1 MRGLINNRLLFLSI
15 IMFFI
20 SSCRKEEE
28 GSIPTDRQVPIGV
41 TEASLSTRVSTR
53 GVINTATYKLGLF
66 RTNAN
71 GYPPQY
77 DAPYTYSAAGWTAFT
92 EILVD
97 HRSVGLYAYY
107 PYQSVSFVDNTTT
120 ATLVAQ
126 IYDVAKDVCYGTAAA
141 TDGSPK
147 INNDH
152 KAVQFLNMKHA
163 YARLK
168 LTFVRGANVMSGRK
182 CKIENIVLKNNSTNF
197 YLQRQ
202 VDITTGTITGGT
214 PAAGGYVYNP
224 NVEIPSGNRVYEYLL
239 PPQPLTDSKLTISV
253 TVDGEVRTVTV
264 TAFGGAL
271 NAGGYYH
278 VTLTINDV
286 QIVPN
291 ANVIDNGYTTDNTTI
306 IQNNTPSVV

>member
-1 MRGLINNRLLFLSI
+1 MKQVLECCLLSLSLFL
-15 IMFFI
+15 FF
-20 SSCRKEEE
+20 SCGKEEE

-66 RTNAN
+66 RTDAN

-77 DAPYTYSAAGWTAFT
+77 DSPYTYSAAGWTAFT

-97 HRSVGLYAYY
+97 HRPVGLYAYY

-141 TDGSPK
+141 TDGSPE

-152 KAVQFLNMKHA
+152 KAVQFIDMRHA

-168 LTFVRGANVMSGRK
+168 LTFVRGADVMSGRA

-202 VDITTGTITGGT
+202 VDITTGVITGGT
-214 PAAGGYVYNP
+214 PAAGGYVHNP
-224 NVEIPSGNRVYEYLL
+224 NVSISSGNRVYEYLL

-264 TAFGGAL
+264 TKFVDAL

-306 IQNNTPSVV
+306 QNNTPSVV

>member
-1 MRGLINNRLLFLSI
+1 MKQVLECCLLSLSLFL
-15 IMFFI
+15 FF
-20 SSCRKEEE
+20 SCGKEEE

-97 HRSVGLYAYY
+97 HRPVGLYAYY

-141 TDGSPK
+141 TDGSPE

-152 KAVQFLNMKHA
+152 KAVQFIDMRHA

-168 LTFVRGANVMSGRK
+168 LTFVRGADVMSGRA

-202 VDITTGTITGGT
+202 VDITTGVITGGT
-214 PAAGGYVYNP
+214 PAAGGYVHNP
-224 NVEIPSGNRVYEYLL
+224 NVSISSGNRVYEYLL

-264 TAFGGAL
+264 TKFVDAL

-291 ANVIDNGYTTDNTTI
+291 ANVIDNGYTTDDTT

>member
-1 MRGLINNRLLFLSI
+1 MKQVLECCLLSLSLFL
-15 IMFFI
+15 FF
-20 SSCRKEEE
+20 SCGKEEE

-97 HRSVGLYAYY
+97 HRPVGLYAYY

-141 TDGSPK
+141 TDGSPE

-152 KAVQFLNMKHA
+152 KAVQFIDMRHA

-168 LTFVRGANVMSGRK
+168 LTFVRGADVMSGRA

-202 VDITTGTITGGT
+202 VDITTGVITGGT
-214 PAAGGYVYNP
+214 PAAGGYVHNP
-224 NVEIPSGNRVYEYLL
+224 NVSISSGNRVYEYLL

-264 TAFGGAL
+264 TKFVDAL

-306 IQNNTPSVV
+306 QNNTPSVV

>member
-1 MRGLINNRLLFLSI
+1 MKQVLECCLLSLSLFL
-15 IMFFI
+15 FF
-20 SSCRKEEE
+20 SCGKEEE

-66 RTNAN
+66 RTDAN

-77 DAPYTYSAAGWTAFT
+77 DAPYIYSAAGWTAFT

-168 LTFVRGANVMSGRK
+168 LTFVRGADVMSGRA

-202 VDITTGTITGGT
+202 VDITTGVITGGT
-214 PAAGGYVYNP
+214 PAAGGYVHNP
-224 NVEIPSGNRVYEYLL
+224 NVSISSGNRVYEYLL

-264 TAFGGAL
+264 TKFVDAL

-306 IQNNTPSVV
+306 QNNTPSVV

>member
-1 MRGLINNRLLFLSI
+1 MKQVLECCLLSLSLFL
-15 IMFFI
+15 FF
-20 SSCRKEEE
+20 SCGKEEE

-66 RTNAN
+66 RTDAN

-97 HRSVGLYAYY
+97 HRPVGLYAYY

-168 LTFVRGANVMSGRK
+168 LTFVRGADVMSGRA

-202 VDITTGTITGGT
+202 VDITTGVITGGT
-214 PAAGGYVYNP
+214 PAVGGYVHNP
-224 NVEIPSGNRVYEYLL
+224 NVSISSGNRVYEYLL

-264 TAFGGAL
+264 TKFVDAL

-306 IQNNTPSVV
+306 QNNTPSVV

>member
-1 MRGLINNRLLFLSI
+1 MKQVLECCLLSLSLFL
-15 IMFFI
+15 FF
-20 SSCRKEEE
+20 SCGKEEE

-107 PYQSVSFVDNTTT
+107 PYQSVSFADSTTE
-120 ATLVAQ
+120 AILVAQ
-126 IYDVAKDVCYGTAAA
+126 IYDTAKDMCYGSA
-141 TDGSPK
+141 TSADGSDK

-152 KAVQFLNMKHA
+152 KGVRFIDMKHA

-168 LTFVRGANVMSGRK
+168 LTFVRGTNVMSGRK

-306 IQNNTPSVV
+306 QNNTPSVV

>member
-1 MRGLINNRLLFLSI
+1 MKQVLECCLLSLSLFL
-15 IMFFI
+15 FF
-20 SSCRKEEE
+20 SCGKEEE

-147 INNDH
+147 INNDR

-168 LTFVRGANVMSGRK
+168 LTFVRGANVMSGRA

-202 VDITTGTITGGT
+202 VDITTGVITGGT
-214 PAAGGYVYNP
+214 PAAGGYVHNP
-224 NVEIPSGNRVYEYLL
+224 NVSISSGNRVYEYLL

-264 TAFGGAL
+264 TKFVDAL

>member
-28 GSIPTDRQVPIGV
+28 GPIPTDRQVPIGV

-77 DAPYTYSAAGWTAFT
+77 DAPYTYTAAGWTAFT

-97 HRSVGLYAYY
+97 HRPVGLYAYY

-141 TDGSPK
+141 ADGSSV

-168 LTFVRGANVMSGRK
+168 LTFVRGTNVMSGRK

-202 VDITTGTITGGT
+202 VDITTGAITGGT
-214 PAAGGYVYNP
+214 PVAGGYVYNP
-224 NVEIPSGNRVYEYLL
+224 NVEIASGNRIYEYLL

-286 QIVPN
+286 QIVPS
-291 ANVIDNGYTTDNTTI
+291 ANVIDNGYATDNTT

>member
-1 MRGLINNRLLFLSI
+1 MKQVLECCLLSLSLFL
-15 IMFFI
+15 FF
-20 SSCRKEEE
+20 SCGKEEE
-28 GSIPTDRQVPIGV
+28 GPIPTDRQVPIGV
-41 TEASLSTRVSTR
+41 MEASLSTRVSTR
-53 GVINTATYKLGLF
+53 GVINTDIYKLGIF

-77 DAPYTYSAAGWTAFT
+77 DAPYSYKAAGWTAST

-97 HRSVGLYAYY
+97 HRSV
-107 PYQSVSFVDNTTT
+107 SFADNTTK
-120 ATLVAQ
+120 AILVAR
-126 IYDVAKDVCYGTAAA
+126 IYDAAKDMCYGTATSA
-141 TDGSPK
+141 DGSGM

-152 KAVQFLNMKHA
+152 KGVRFIDMKHA

-168 LTFVRGANVMSGRK
+168 LTFVRGTNVMSGRK

-202 VDITTGTITGGT
+202 VDITTGTITEGT
-214 PAAGGYVYNP
+214 PAAEGYVHNP
-224 NVEIPSGNRVYEYLL
+224 NVEIASGNQVYEYLL
-239 PPQPLTDSKLTISV
+239 PPQPLTDNKLTISV

-264 TAFGGAL
+264 TAFGGTL

-286 QIVPN
+286 QIVPS
-291 ANVIDNGYTTDNTTI
+291 ANVTDNGYAADNTT

>member
-1 MRGLINNRLLFLSI
+1 M
-15 IMFFI
+15 
-20 SSCRKEEE
+20 
-28 GSIPTDRQVPIGV
+28 
-41 TEASLSTRVSTR
+41 EASLSTRVSTR
-53 GVINTATYKLGLF
+53 GVINTDIYKLGIF
-66 RTNAN
+66 RTDAQ

-77 DAPYTYSAAGWTAFT
+77 DAPYSYKAAGWTATT

-97 HRSVGLYAYY
+97 HRSASLYAYY
-107 PYQSVSFVDNTTT
+107 PYQSVSFADNTTK
-120 ATLVAQ
+120 AILVAR
-126 IYDVAKDVCYGTAAA
+126 IYDAAKDMCYGSA
-141 TDGSPK
+141 TSADGSGM

-152 KAVQFLNMKHA
+152 KGVRFIDMKHA

-168 LTFVRGANVMSGRK
+168 LTFVRGTNVMSGRK

-202 VDITTGTITGGT
+202 VDITTGTITEGT
-214 PAAGGYVYNP
+214 PAAEGYVHNP
-224 NVEIPSGNRVYEYLL
+224 NVEIASGSQVYEYLL
-239 PPQPLTDSKLTISV
+239 PPQSLTDNKLTISV

-264 TAFGGAL
+264 TAFGGTL

-286 QIVPN
+286 QIVPS
-291 ANVIDNGYTTDNTTI
+291 ANVTDNGYAADNTT

>member
-1 MRGLINNRLLFLSI
+1 MKQVLECCLLSLSLFL
-15 IMFFI
+15 FF
-20 SSCRKEEE
+20 SCGKEEE

-53 GVINTATYKLGLF
+53 GVINNATYKLGLF

-97 HRSVGLYAYY
+97 HRPVGLYAYY

-126 IYDVAKDVCYGTAAA
+126 TYDVAKDVCYGTAAA
-141 TDGSPK
+141 VDGSAV

-168 LTFVRGANVMSGRK
+168 LTFVRGTNVMSGRK

-214 PAAGGYVYNP
+214 PAAGDMY
-224 NVEIPSGNRVYEYLL
+224 
-239 PPQPLTDSKLTISV
+239 TI
-253 TVDGEVRTVTV
+253 RM
-264 TAFGGAL
+264 
-271 NAGGYYH
+271 
-278 VTLTINDV
+278 
-286 QIVPN
+286 
-291 ANVIDNGYTTDNTTI
+291 
-306 IQNNTPSVV
+306 

>member
-1 MRGLINNRLLFLSI
+1 MKQVLECCLLSLSLFL
-15 IMFFI
+15 FF
-20 SSCRKEEE
+20 SCGKEEE

-120 ATLVAQ
+120 AALVAQ

-141 TDGSPK
+141 IDGSPK

-152 KAVQFLNMKHA
+152 KAVQFIDMRHA

-168 LTFVRGANVMSGRK
+168 LTFVRGADVMSGRA

-202 VDITTGTITGGT
+202 VDITTGVITGGT
-214 PAAGGYVYNP
+214 PAAGGYVHNP
-224 NVEIPSGNRVYEYLL
+224 NVSISSGNRVYEYLL

-264 TAFGGAL
+264 TKFVDAL

-306 IQNNTPSVV
+306 QNNTPSVV

>member
-1 MRGLINNRLLFLSI
+1 MKQVLECCLLSLSLFL
-15 IMFFI
+15 FF
-20 SSCRKEEE
+20 SCGKEEE

-97 HRSVGLYAYY
+97 HRPVGLYAYY

-141 TDGSPK
+141 TDGSPE

-152 KAVQFLNMKHA
+152 KAVQFIDMRHA

-168 LTFVRGANVMSGRK
+168 LTFVRGADVMSGRA

-202 VDITTGTITGGT
+202 VDITTGVITGGT
-214 PAAGGYVYNP
+214 PAAGGYVHNP
-224 NVEIPSGNRVYEYLL
+224 NVSISSGNRVYEYLL

-264 TAFGGAL
+264 TEFGNAL

-306 IQNNTPSVV
+306 QNNTPSVV

>member
-1 MRGLINNRLLFLSI
+1 MKQVLECCLLSLSLFL
-15 IMFFI
+15 FF
-20 SSCRKEEE
+20 SCGKEEE

-107 PYQSVSFVDNTTT
+107 PYQSVLFVDNTTT

-168 LTFVRGANVMSGRK
+168 LTFVRGANVMSGRA

-202 VDITTGTITGGT
+202 VDITTGVITGGT
-214 PAAGGYVYNP
+214 PAAGGYVHNP
-224 NVEIPSGNRVYEYLL
+224 NVSISSGNRVYEYLL

-264 TAFGGAL
+264 TKFVDAL

>member
-1 MRGLINNRLLFLSI
+1 MKQVLECCLLSLSLFL
-15 IMFFI
+15 FF
-20 SSCRKEEE
+20 SCGKEEE

-77 DAPYTYSAAGWTAFT
+77 DAPYTYSATGWTAFT

-97 HRSVGLYAYY
+97 HRPVGLYAYY

-141 TDGSPK
+141 TDGSPE

-152 KAVQFLNMKHA
+152 KAVQFIDMRHA

-168 LTFVRGANVMSGRK
+168 LTFVRGADVMSGRA

-202 VDITTGTITGGT
+202 VDITTGVITGGT
-214 PAAGGYVYNP
+214 PAAGGYVHNP
-224 NVEIPSGNRVYEYLL
+224 NVSISSGNRVYEYLL

-264 TAFGGAL
+264 TKFVDAL

-306 IQNNTPSVV
+306 QNNTPSVV

>member
-1 MRGLINNRLLFLSI
+1 MSNETGIRMLFAFIKSI
-15 IMFFI
+15 PLF
-20 SSCRKEEE
+20 SCGKEEE

-182 CKIENIVLKNNSTNF
+182 CKIET
-197 YLQRQ
+197 
-202 VDITTGTITGGT
+202 
-214 PAAGGYVYNP
+214 
-224 NVEIPSGNRVYEYLL
+224 
-239 PPQPLTDSKLTISV
+239 
-253 TVDGEVRTVTV
+253 
-264 TAFGGAL
+264 
-271 NAGGYYH
+271 
-278 VTLTINDV
+278 
-286 QIVPN
+286 
-291 ANVIDNGYTTDNTTI
+291 
-306 IQNNTPSVV
+306 

>member
-1 MRGLINNRLLFLSI
+1 MKQVLECCLLSLSLFL
-15 IMFFI
+15 FF
-20 SSCRKEEE
+20 SCGKEEE

-66 RTNAN
+66 RTDAN

-168 LTFVRGANVMSGRK
+168 LTFVRGADVMSGRA

-202 VDITTGTITGGT
+202 VDITTGVITGGT
-214 PAAGGYVYNP
+214 PAAGGYVHNP
-224 NVEIPSGNRVYEYLL
+224 NVSISSGNRVYEYLL

-264 TAFGGAL
+264 TKFVDAL

-306 IQNNTPSVV
+306 QNNTPSVV

>member
-1 MRGLINNRLLFLSI
+1 M
-15 IMFFI
+15 
-20 SSCRKEEE
+20 
-28 GSIPTDRQVPIGV
+28 
-41 TEASLSTRVSTR
+41 
-53 GVINTATYKLGLF
+53 
-66 RTNAN
+66 
-71 GYPPQY
+71 
-77 DAPYTYSAAGWTAFT
+77 
-92 EILVD
+92 
-97 HRSVGLYAYY
+97 GLYAYY

-126 IYDVAKDVCYGTAAA
+126 TYDVAKDVCYGTAAA

>member
-1 MRGLINNRLLFLSI
+1 MKQVLECCLLSLSLFL
-15 IMFFI
+15 FF
-20 SSCRKEEE
+20 SCGKEEE

-77 DAPYTYSAAGWTAFT
+77 DAPYTYSAVGWTAFT

-120 ATLVAQ
+120 AALVAQ

-141 TDGSPK
+141 TDGSPE

-152 KAVQFLNMKHA
+152 KAVQFIDMRHA

-168 LTFVRGANVMSGRK
+168 LTFVRGADVMSGRA

-202 VDITTGTITGGT
+202 VDITTGVTTGGT
-214 PAAGGYVYNP
+214 PATGGYVYNP
-224 NVEIPSGNRVYEYLL
+224 NVSIPSGNRVYEYLL
-239 PPQPLTDSKLTISV
+239 PPQPLTDNKLTISV
-253 TVDGEVRTVTV
+253 TVDGEIRTVTV
-264 TAFGGAL
+264 TAFGNAL

-286 QIVPN
+286 QIVPS

-306 IQNNTPSVV
+306 QNNTPSVV

>member
-1 MRGLINNRLLFLSI
+1 MKQVLECCLLSLSLFL
-15 IMFFI
+15 FF
-20 SSCRKEEE
+20 SCGKEEE

-53 GVINTATYKLGLF
+53 GVIN
-66 RTNAN
+66 NAN

-97 HRSVGLYAYY
+97 HRPVGLYAYY

-126 IYDVAKDVCYGTAAA
+126 TYDVAKDVCYGTAAA
-141 TDGSPK
+141 VDGSAV

-168 LTFVRGANVMSGRK
+168 LTFVRGTNVMSGRK

-306 IQNNTPSVV
+306 QNNTPSVV

>member
-1 MRGLINNRLLFLSI
+1 MKQVLECCLLSLSLFL
-15 IMFFI
+15 FF
-20 SSCRKEEE
+20 SCGKEEE
-28 GSIPTDRQVPIGV
+28 GPIPTDRQVPIGV

-66 RTNAN
+66 RTDAN

-97 HRSVGLYAYY
+97 HRPVGLYAYY

-141 TDGSPK
+141 TDGSPE

-152 KAVQFLNMKHA
+152 KAVQFIDMRHA

-168 LTFVRGANVMSGRK
+168 LTFVRGADVMSGRA

-202 VDITTGTITGGT
+202 VDITTGVITGGT
-214 PAAGGYVYNP
+214 PAAGGYVHNP
-224 NVEIPSGNRVYEYLL
+224 NVSISSGNRVYEYLL

-264 TAFGGAL
+264 TKFVDAL

-286 QIVPN
+286 QIVPS
-291 ANVIDNGYTTDNTTI
+291 ANVTDNGYAADNTT

>member
-1 MRGLINNRLLFLSI
+1 MKQVLECCLLSLSLFL
-15 IMFFI
+15 FF
-20 SSCRKEEE
+20 SCGKEEE

-141 TDGSPK
+141 TDGSPE

-152 KAVQFLNMKHA
+152 KAVQFIDMRHA

-168 LTFVRGANVMSGRK
+168 LTFVRGADVMSGRA

-202 VDITTGTITGGT
+202 VDITTGVITGGT
-214 PAAGGYVYNP
+214 PAAGGYVHNP
-224 NVEIPSGNRVYEYLL
+224 NVSISSGNRVYEYLL

-264 TAFGGAL
+264 TKFVDAL

>member
-1 MRGLINNRLLFLSI
+1 MKITNMFFIAMCGLCISCEAEVTPDNSSGVLSDRQIPIGISTVSVPEYGAEVTRGLITN
-15 IMFFI
+15 
-20 SSCRKEEE
+20 
-28 GSIPTDRQVPIGV
+28 D
-41 TEASLSTRVSTR
+41 
-53 GVINTATYKLGLF
+53 TYRLGLF

-77 DAPYTYSAAGWTAFT
+77 DAPYTYSAAGWTAFA

-107 PYQSVSFVDNTTT
+107 PYQSVLFDDNTTT

-126 IYDVAKDVCYGTAAA
+126 IYDVAKDVCYGTATAA
-141 TDGSPK
+141 DGASV
-147 INNDH
+147 INSDH
-152 KAVQFLNMKHA
+152 KTVRFNMKHA

-168 LTFVRGANVMSGRK
+168 LTFVRGSNVMSDRA

-202 VDITTGTITGGT
+202 VDITTGVTDGGT
-214 PAAGGYVYNP
+214 PETEGYVHNP
-224 NVEIPSGNRVYEYLL
+224 NVSIPSGNQVYEYLF

-264 TAFGGAL
+264 TALGNAL

-286 QIVPN
+286 QLVPS
-291 ANVIDNGYTTDNTTI
+291 ANVLDNGYETDNTT

>member
-1 MRGLINNRLLFLSI
+1 MKQVLECCLLSLSLFL
-15 IMFFI
+15 FF
-20 SSCRKEEE
+20 SCGKEEE
-28 GSIPTDRQVPIGV
+28 GPIPTDRQVPIGV

-97 HRSVGLYAYY
+97 HRPVGLYAYY
-107 PYQSVSFVDNTTT
+107 PYQSVSFVDNTTR

-126 IYDVAKDVCYGTAAA
+126 IYDAAKDVCYGTAAA
-141 TDGSPK
+141 VDGSLV

-152 KAVQFLNMKHA
+152 KAVQFIGMKHA

-168 LTFVRGANVMSGRK
+168 LTFVRGTNVMSGRK

-202 VDITTGTITGGT
+202 VDITTGVITGGT

-224 NVEIPSGNRVYEYLL
+224 NVEIASGNRVYEYLL
-239 PPQPLTDSKLTISV
+239 PPQPLTDNKLTISV

-264 TAFGGAL
+264 TAFGNAL

-286 QIVPN
+286 QIVPS

-306 IQNNTPSVV
+306 QNNTPSVV

>member
-1 MRGLINNRLLFLSI
+1 MKQVLECCLLSLSLFL
-15 IMFFI
+15 FF
-20 SSCRKEEE
+20 SCGKEEE

-168 LTFVRGANVMSGRK
+168 LTFVRGADVMSGRA

-202 VDITTGTITGGT
+202 VDITTGVITGGT
-214 PAAGGYVYNP
+214 PAAGGYVHNP
-224 NVEIPSGNRVYEYLL
+224 NVSISSGNRVYEYLL

-264 TAFGGAL
+264 TKFVDAL

-306 IQNNTPSVV
+306 QNNTPSVV

>member
-1 MRGLINNRLLFLSI
+1 MLLIN
-15 IMFFI
+15 
-20 SSCRKEEE
+20 C
-28 GSIPTDRQVPIGV
+28 
-41 TEASLSTRVSTR
+41 
-53 GVINTATYKLGLF
+53 LF

-107 PYQSVSFVDNTTT
+107 PYQSVLFVDNTTT

-126 IYDVAKDVCYGTAAA
+126 IYDVAKDVCYGTVAA

-168 LTFVRGANVMSGRK
+168 LTFVRGTNVMSGRK

-306 IQNNTPSVV
+306 QNNTPSVV